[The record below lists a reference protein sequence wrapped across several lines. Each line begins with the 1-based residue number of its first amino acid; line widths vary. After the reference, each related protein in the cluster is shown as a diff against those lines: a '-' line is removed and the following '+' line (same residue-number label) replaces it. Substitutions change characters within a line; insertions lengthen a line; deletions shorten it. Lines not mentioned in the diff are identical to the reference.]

1 VLFPCEGD
9 GTLRV
14 RTVPKRQGWRMP
26 EEEEEMDLQ
35 DADVERGAL
44 DGLNMNE
51 TSELLV
57 PAKCIAMRD
66 MCAGVSSICLA
77 GSC

>member
-1 VLFPCEGD
+1 
-9 GTLRV
+9 
-14 RTVPKRQGWRMP
+14 MP

-77 GSC
+77 GSCRRRTQAQDAGRAVCSEL